1 MELRDAAGDCDRLF
15 LDHEDVI
22 AVRASDRDARLG
34 DTILF

>member
-22 AVRASDRDARLG
+22 AMRASDRNAHVGDA
-34 DTILF
+34 ILV